1 MTEITHYLKLL
12 FSIFILNKICLNL
25 IQTLYY
31 IAIINFINLYVTYT
45 TMYLIYSIVHN
56 YFKQYFILYHIL
68 YFPSFL

>member
-12 FSIFILNKICLNL
+12 FSIFTLNKICPNL

-45 TMYLIYSIVHN
+45 TMYLIYSTVHN